1 VLDRLKGQ
9 LAASDLEV
17 LTWMELNELYE
28 AVVALY
34 ERQFG
39 VLQLIILFLVL
50 LSVTNSVNMSAFERV
65 GEFGRR

>member
-1 VLDRLKGQ
+1 MLDRLKGQ